1 VSGRT
6 AAGTHAGSP
15 VHARFVVVPFRDKAN
30 YSATLPQKAAPVA
43 EPADVFVSYSRNDKD
58 RVLDLTGKLRAAG
71 VSVWL
76 DTSGIDGATLWGE
89 QIVNALESAKVLLLM
104 VSESAV
110 RSDNVAKEV
119 VLVSERKGRILPVH
133 LEPTQIPASL
143 KYQLA
148 GIQHVECFD
157 AADSDPGVKA
167 ILRSLERI
175 GVSIIPPPPEPGAAA
190 HAVHRGAH
198 TAVAAGASVE
208 RGALAVLPFDNISP
222 DPETDY
228 FSNGLTEELIARLS
242 IVSEIELISRWASMQ
257 LKDRKQDSRAIGSEL
272 GARYIVG
279 GSVRRFQD
287 SMRITVQLVDVATN
301 RQIWGNTYKGK
312 LDDIFDIQEQVA
324 QQIVEALKL
333 KLSFSEKVSLTKRQT
348 VNAQAYDLYLRGQDY
363 LYRLTKRSVDRAIQL
378 FEKAIELDPRYAA
391 AYAGCSS
398 AYGQMYWLF
407 AREEKFR
414 DRAQELS
421 FKALMYDNNLAEAYT
436 AMGLSYFISGKF
448 EEASASSRKAIEL
461 DPDDFIAHWTLG
473 RIHFTSGEFEQA
485 HALYGRVIELKPSFL
500 SAYVD
505 LQMTCLRLGR
515 QEEADLLRRQLLER
529 LPNHLLQN
537 PDDARAHIIYA
548 IKLAEVNRK
557 DEAIR
562 EGTQATELSPGD
574 PVMLYNVTCL
584 CSQLG
589 EPQRAVET
597 LGQAIA
603 AGYANFAWIK
613 QDPDINSLRER
624 ADFKALMA
632 GH

>member
-1 VSGRT
+1 
-6 AAGTHAGSP
+6 
-15 VHARFVVVPFRDKAN
+15 
-30 YSATLPQKAAPVA
+30 
-43 EPADVFVSYSRNDKD
+43 
-58 RVLDLTGKLRAAG
+58 
-71 VSVWL
+71 
-76 DTSGIDGATLWGE
+76 
-89 QIVNALESAKVLLLM
+89 M
-104 VSESAV
+104 VTESAV
-110 RSDNVAKEV
+110 LSDNVAKEV
-119 VLVSERKGRILPVH
+119 VLVSERKGHILPVH
-133 LEPTQIPASL
+133 LEPTQIPPAL

-148 GIQHVECFD
+148 GIQHVEYFNRD
-157 AADSDPGVKA
+157 DSNENLKA

-175 GVSIIPPPPEPGAAA
+175 GVKITPPPRESKPPVVEADTRAYAASNPGAAM
-190 HAVHRGAH
+190 
-198 TAVAAGASVE
+198 E

-222 DPETDY
+222 DQETDY

-242 IVSEIELISRWASMQ
+242 ILSEIDLVSRWASMQ
-257 LKDRKQDSRAIGSEL
+257 LKDRKHDIRAIGSEL

-287 SMRITVQLVDVATN
+287 SVRITVQLVDVGTN

-333 KLSFSEKVSLTKRQT
+333 KLSFAERVSLTKRQT

-363 LYRLTKRSVDRAIQL
+363 LYRLTKRSVERAIQL

-407 AREEKFR
+407 ARDAKYR

-436 AMGLSYFISGKF
+436 AMGLSYFIGGKF

-473 RIHFTSGEFEQA
+473 RIHFTNGEFEQA
-485 HALYGRVIELKPSFL
+485 LGLYRRVIELKPGFL
-500 SAYVD
+500 SAYAD
-505 LQMTCLRLGR
+505 LKMTCDRFGR
-515 QEEADLLRRQLLER
+515 PEEAQTVRAQLLER

-537 PDDARAHIIYA
+537 PDDARARIIHA
-548 IKLAEVNRK
+548 IALAELNRK
-557 DEAIR
+557 DEAVR
-562 EGTQATELSPGD
+562 EGAQAAELSPGD

-584 CSQLG
+584 YAQLG
-589 EPQRAVET
+589 EPARAIET
-597 LGQAIA
+597 LREAIA
-603 AGYANFAWIK
+603 AGYANFAWVR
-613 QDPDINSLRER
+613 QDPDINPLRDH
-624 ADFKALMA
+624 ADFQTLIA
-632 GH
+632 GP